1 MMLSASPASLNH
13 ALQEASEFLMRT
25 DHFRDPVE
33 NISIQNSLSLRNSL
47 KWLLLAACLV
57 ASLTTGCQRDSES
70 RLAEIRALQ
79 DSGEFEAS
87 IEPTRV
93 LLHTE
98 PSNPEANYR
107 LGIALVQTGRK
118 GLAIWPLQKASQSDE
133 YGIESGILLAQLLL
147 TSKDYEEAIRAADQV
162 LSIDPDRRS
171 ALYIRGE
178 SNIGAARP
186 EEALTDVGRLIEKD
200 PYDFQA
206 QLIRVAALIDLDRLD
221 EAEAAHVNLKEY
233 GERLGN
239 PDKAAR
245 SCALMAAFYSGTEQL
260 DKAEAQYEECLET
273 YPTHPLVMQAATNY
287 YTDFE
292 KPEKAILLW
301 QRAVEDVPEDFA
313 LRSSLA
319 DLLVVQEQTE
329 EAEQVLTEAVAIFD
343 TVAAWQALS
352 AFYQKTGNTEQARVS
367 LENALE
373 RAPGNP
379 ESLRFALADLLVTEG
394 KYDRAA
400 EIAAGMKE
408 PAYRNLI
415 NGSVLLNQGDP
426 ESALEIF
433 ESGLRL
439 WPNNAGARYLAAVA
453 AEQLGDK
460 RRAMAEY
467 REAIRVDQTATD
479 ASFRLARLHLAL
491 GEFAAA
497 QQFAERHTRNR
508 PYTGPEAYIIA
519 ARAAGSLGNFE
530 AARASLDRLSERDG
544 DPMILLVERAGLAR
558 VSQGPIAAVRLIEN
572 QSLDYASP
580 KSTAVLRTLAHN
592 LSAIGRGPE
601 AIVELDKSIAAQPGN
616 PELYNLKARILINL
630 DQRSQEARATF
641 EKALEIDENHA
652 GALHGLAAIAA
663 AEGKLDEALL
673 LSRRAAEFSE
683 ENADATYS
691 AAQLSILLGKQQ
703 EAIEL
708 LKKAIQIEPSH
719 VGACND
725 LAWELAVT
733 GQDLNL
739 ALELAERASRLQ
751 PGGNTL
757 DTLGWVQL
765 KRGNINGAAKSLRAA
780 LELDPDSP
788 DIQYHLAVV
797 LAKQDDTEQATKL
810 LRQALSG
817 DDPFTDRPA
826 AETELARLEK
836 R

>member
-1 MMLSASPASLNH
+1 MRFVGDRGLVSLALNFYYLFASAYLFGAGGTAESEGKAWPLTSVAGSVNLLDAGGVKPMMLSASPASLNH

-33 NISIQNSLSLRNSL
+33 NISIQNSLRATL

-408 PAYRNLI
+408 PAL
-415 NGSVLLNQGDP
+415 P
-426 ESALEIF
+426 ESHQ
-433 ESGLRL
+433 R
-439 WPNNAGARYLAAVA
+439 
-453 AEQLGDK
+453 
-460 RRAMAEY
+460 
-467 REAIRVDQTATD
+467 
-479 ASFRLARLHLAL
+479 
-491 GEFAAA
+491 
-497 QQFAERHTRNR
+497 
-508 PYTGPEAYIIA
+508 
-519 ARAAGSLGNFE
+519 
-530 AARASLDRLSERDG
+530 
-544 DPMILLVERAGLAR
+544 
-558 VSQGPIAAVRLIEN
+558 
-572 QSLDYASP
+572 
-580 KSTAVLRTLAHN
+580 
-592 LSAIGRGPE
+592 
-601 AIVELDKSIAAQPGN
+601 
-616 PELYNLKARILINL
+616 
-630 DQRSQEARATF
+630 QRS
-641 EKALEIDENHA
+641 LE
-652 GALHGLAAIAA
+652 
-663 AEGKLDEALL
+663 
-673 LSRRAAEFSE
+673 
-683 ENADATYS
+683 
-691 AAQLSILLGKQQ
+691 
-703 EAIEL
+703 
-708 LKKAIQIEPSH
+708 
-719 VGACND
+719 
-725 LAWELAVT
+725 
-733 GQDLNL
+733 
-739 ALELAERASRLQ
+739 
-751 PGGNTL
+751 PG
-757 DTLGWVQL
+757 
-765 KRGNINGAAKSLRAA
+765 
-780 LELDPDSP
+780 
-788 DIQYHLAVV
+788 
-797 LAKQDDTEQATKL
+797 
-810 LRQALSG
+810 
-817 DDPFTDRPA
+817 
-826 AETELARLEK
+826 
-836 R
+836 